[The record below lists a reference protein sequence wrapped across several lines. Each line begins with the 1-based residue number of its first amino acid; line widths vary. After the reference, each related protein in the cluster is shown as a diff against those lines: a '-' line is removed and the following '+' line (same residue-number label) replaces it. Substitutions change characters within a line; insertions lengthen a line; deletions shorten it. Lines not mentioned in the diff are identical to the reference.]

1 MDGDG
6 RGRTG
11 GWGRP
16 VEVGKRTAGR
26 MQRVPVGRSS
36 LNDYAPFVGY
46 EKIEEVRQL
55 ASRLKGARVLHIN
68 STPYGGGVA
77 ELLYY
82 MIPLMTDVG
91 LEVEWR
97 VLERDDGFF
106 TITKALHNSLQGMRG
121 LWSRAMASSY
131 LAKSVQYAERFSGDF
146 DFIIVHDPQPMAI
159 PALARELSPVA
170 DGAKWIWRCHLDL
183 TDPDPEAWQF
193 LSSFV
198 EPFSAIVVSNSSYV
212 HPKIERPIRVIA
224 PSIDPLSPKNF
235 ELGFEVVSSVVT
247 QYGIDTR
254 KPMVLQVSR
263 FDPWKDQI
271 GVITA
276 IEMARREV
284 PDLQLV
290 LIGSMAEDD
299 PEGFHYYQK
308 AADRAEECEDVFL
321 LTNMQGI
328 GNIGVNAFQR
338 AADVVLQKSLREGFG
353 LTVSEALWKGRA
365 VIGGNTG
372 GIPLQIID
380 GENGFLVESV
390 EQCAEQVLYLLD
402 NPGVRE
408 RLGRKGRDSVRA
420 GFLTPRNLVDYL
432 SLFLEISD
440 GGKGVN
446 AAGGEPG
453 AITRGL

>member
-1 MDGDG
+1 
-6 RGRTG
+6 
-11 GWGRP
+11 
-16 VEVGKRTAGR
+16 
-26 MQRVPVGRSS
+26 MQRVPVGRGS

-46 EKIEEVRQL
+46 EKIEEVREM
-55 ASRLKGARVLHIN
+55 AARLKGARVLHIN

-82 MIPLMTDVG
+82 LIPLMTDVG

-131 LAKSVQYAERFSGDF
+131 LAKSVQYAERFSGEF
-146 DFIIVHDPQPMAI
+146 DFVVVHDPQPMAI
-159 PALARELSPVA
+159 PSLARELSPVA
-170 DGAKWIWRCHLDL
+170 DGARWIWRCHVDL

-193 LSSFV
+193 LSSFLD
-198 EPFSAIVVSNSSYV
+198 PYDSAIVSNARYV
-212 HPKIERPIRVIA
+212 PEGMDVPVKVIA

-235 ELGFEVVSSVVT
+235 ELGPEVVGAVVT
-247 QYGIDTR
+247 QYGLDTR
-254 KPMVLQVSR
+254 KPMVVQVSR

-276 IEMARREV
+276 VEMAKQEV

-308 AADRAEECEDVFL
+308 AADRAGEYDDMFL

-353 LTVSEALWKGRA
+353 LTVSEALWKGKA
-365 VIGGNTG
+365 VIGGDTG
-372 GIPLQIID
+372 GIPSQVID
-380 GENGFLVESV
+380 GVTGFLVESV
-390 EQCAEQVLYLLD
+390 EQCVDRMLYLLD
-402 NPGVRE
+402 NPGIGERTGLRGREHVR
-408 RLGRKGRDSVRA
+408 DN
-420 GFLTPRNLVDYL
+420 FLTPRNLVDYL
-432 SLFLEISD
+432 SLFLELSRD
-440 GGKGVN
+440 ASQPGE
-446 AAGGEPG
+446 AGGDSG
-453 AITRGL
+453 AVAGGL

>member
-1 MDGDG
+1 
-6 RGRTG
+6 
-11 GWGRP
+11 
-16 VEVGKRTAGR
+16 
-26 MQRVPVGRSS
+26 MQRVPVGRAS

-55 ASRLKGARVLHIN
+55 ASRLKGARVLHVN

-82 MIPLMTDVG
+82 LIPLMTDVG

-121 LWSRAMASSY
+121 LWSRAMASAY
-131 LAKSVQYAERFSGDF
+131 LAKSVQYAERFSGEF
-146 DFIIVHDPQPMAI
+146 DFIVVHDPQPMAI
-159 PALARELSPVA
+159 PSLVHELSPVS
-170 DGAKWIWRCHLDL
+170 DGASWIWRCHLDL

-193 LSSFV
+193 ISSFLD
-198 EPFSAIVVSNSSYV
+198 PYSAMIVSSAQYV
-212 HPKIERPIRVIA
+212 PSDLDKPVRVIA

-235 ELGFEVVSSVVT
+235 ELGPEVVGSVVT

-276 IEMARREV
+276 VEMAKQEV

-299 PEGFHYYQK
+299 PEGFHYFQK
-308 AADRAEECEDVFL
+308 AADRAEEYDDMFL

-353 LTVSEALWKGRA
+353 LTVSEALWKRKA

-372 GIPLQIID
+372 GIPIQITD

-390 EQCAEQVLYLLD
+390 EQCVEKMLYMLD

-408 RLGRKGRDSVRA
+408 RFGRRGRDFVRDN
-420 GFLTPRNLVDYL
+420 FLTPRNLIDYL
-432 SLFLEISD
+432 SVFLEISS
-440 GGKGVN
+440 GRKVE
-446 AAGGEPG
+446 ATGGESG
-453 AITRGL
+453 AVASGL